1 MSHPVLLDTGPLV
14 AFLKAQDHFHA
25 WAVAELD
32 RASSPVLSCE
42 PVITEAC
49 FLLRNTPSGEA
60 TILALV
66 ADGLIQ
72 IPFKLE
78 EEAIALQTLLTR
90 YRSVPMSLADACLV
104 RLAELYPDSPIITL
118 DSDFY
123 IYRKHRNQALS
134 VIAPS
139 TSQTDF

>member
-14 AFLKAQDHFHA
+14 ASLKAQDQFHA

-32 RASSPVLSCE
+32 RVSSPVISCE

-60 TILALV
+60 TILSLI

-72 IPFKLE
+72 IPFRIE
-78 EEAIALQTLLTR
+78 DEAIASANPADPILLCSYVACR
-90 YRSVPMSLADACLV
+90 CLPRSSG
-104 RLAELYPDSPIITL
+104 
-118 DSDFY
+118 
-123 IYRKHRNQALS
+123 
-134 VIAPS
+134 
-139 TSQTDF
+139 

>member
-14 AFLKAQDHFHA
+14 ASLKAQDQFHA

-32 RASSPVLSCE
+32 LAPSPVISCE

-60 TILALV
+60 TVLSLI

-72 IPFKLE
+72 IPFRIE
-78 EEAIALQTLLTR
+78 DEAIALQTLLTR

-104 RLAELYPDSPIITL
+104 RLAELYPNSSILTL

-123 IYRKHRNQALS
+123 VYRKLKNQAIS

-139 TSQTDF
+139 VS

>member
-14 AFLKAQDHFHA
+14 ASLKAQDQFHA

-32 RASSPVLSCE
+32 RVPSPVITCE
-42 PVITEAC
+42 AVITEAC

-60 TILALV
+60 TILALI
-66 ADGLIQ
+66 ADELIQ
-72 IPFKLE
+72 MPLRIE
-78 EEAIALQTLLTR
+78 DEAIALQTLLTQ

-104 RLAELYPDSPIITL
+104 RLAELYPDSPILTL

-123 IYRKHRNQALS
+123 IYRKHKNQAIS

-139 TSQTDF
+139 TP